1 MIPVRYQLSATWQ
14 MDIIPSI
21 IYDLAKRTLFI
32 SICDTWLYNGVS
44 FW

>member
-21 IYDLAKRTLFI
+21 VYDLAKEDFV
-32 SICDTWLYNGVS
+32 Y
-44 FW
+44 